1 VSAGNPGPRVET
13 HESDRL
19 HGRAAF
25 PPAGSSPPFAAD
37 PEAVPS
43 PHDAAARK
51 LLLAE
56 FEALLAGPGTYE
68 ATVRR
73 ECRAFPE
80 RDLLPYILPAL
91 AYTNLGQSDPAFR
104 PKARRRVAQLID
116 LARPAVA
123 RRAGKLEDLDGYR
136 RQAVYLG
143 QYNLA
148 LGGYRLLG
156 GDDRY
161 ARQHK
166 AISDA
171 LHAGLVRRRGRPLQS
186 YPTYSWT
193 FDTIPCL
200 LSLKLYDRHTRG
212 TRSRQAIAR
221 HLQWISDRATHEPT
235 ALPYSRV
242 YDGTGEGLTLPRGC
256 ELSWRIALLADLD
269 ADLARRTYANYV
281 KAFWLERPTLA
292 GFAEWPFG
300 RSSRQD
306 FDSGPVVMGIGTTA
320 SGFGI
325 AAARAA
331 GDETRR
337 DRLCRQAAH
346 ATDVLKL
353 MIARDPRGRGK
364 YTLGGVI
371 DPDGGYRTGFLFGD
385 ACLFYAVTWRPW
397 CSPPPRRAGERKAEE
412 E

>member
-1 VSAGNPGPRVET
+1 MRAIACTAVLLSLLPGAPPPSPRT
-13 HESDRL
+13 
-19 HGRAAF
+19 
-25 PPAGSSPPFAAD
+25 

-91 AYTNLGQSDPAFR
+91 AYTNLGLSDPAFR

-161 ARQHK
+161 ARQHQ

-171 LHAGLVRRRGRPLQS
+171 LHAGLARIRRGVAVQIDIGDALHRAIAARRRRQRGGGRIVGRWAGAVANQQP
-186 YPTYSWT
+186 WM
-193 FDTIPCL
+193 DIPG
-200 LSLKLYDRHTRG
+200 ST
-212 TRSRQAIAR
+212 
-221 HLQWISDRATHEPT
+221 
-235 ALPYSRV
+235 
-242 YDGTGEGLTLPRGC
+242 
-256 ELSWRIALLADLD
+256 
-269 ADLARRTYANYV
+269 
-281 KAFWLERPTLA
+281 
-292 GFAEWPFG
+292 
-300 RSSRQD
+300 
-306 FDSGPVVMGIGTTA
+306 
-320 SGFGI
+320 
-325 AAARAA
+325 
-331 GDETRR
+331 
-337 DRLCRQAAH
+337 
-346 ATDVLKL
+346 
-353 MIARDPRGRGK
+353 
-364 YTLGGVI
+364 
-371 DPDGGYRTGFLFGD
+371 
-385 ACLFYAVTWRPW
+385 
-397 CSPPPRRAGERKAEE
+397 
-412 E
+412 